1 VAQEAFTPRWA
12 SPPGR
17 TIRLVLDARG
27 LSVAEFAAAAEMS
40 PRAAESLLAG
50 DTPITMGLA
59 RRLESAVGGSVAF
72 WLQRDGQYRDS
83 LALVAA
89 DHWADAFPTADL
101 ASLGWIDRPRTWTAR
116 IETMLGFFD
125 VPDTA
130 AWQRAYGAMLA
141 GAQFRVSQSAPVE
154 PMAVAAW
161 LRRAEVEATA
171 IEVATWSAADFR
183 RALDEVRPLTRERD
197 PAVFVPALR
206 ERCAASGVAVVVVRA
221 PRGCPVS
228 GAARFV
234 DAGRPQIVL
243 SGRYLSDDHLWFT
256 FYHEA
261 AHLLLDGPGPVF
273 VDALDDGEA
282 GPKEV
287 GEAAADAMAGE
298 LLLPGPVRERLAAGR
313 IGARDLVGAARV
325 AGVSPGIVVGQL
337 QHAGLLGYRTR
348 FNGLKRRFAWRGASL
363 GRA

>member
-1 VAQEAFTPRWA
+1 MPEAFTPRWA

-40 PRAAESLLAG
+40 PPAAEALLAG
-50 DTPITMGLA
+50 ESPITMGVA
-59 RRLESAVGGSVAF
+59 RRLESTVGGSVAF

-89 DHWADAFPTADL
+89 DRWAGAFPTADL
-101 ASLGWIDRPRTWTAR
+101 ASLGWIERSRTWTAR
-116 IETMLGFFD
+116 IEAMLGFFG
-125 VPDTA
+125 VPDIV

-141 GAQFRVSQSAPVE
+141 GARFRVSQVAPLE

-161 LRRAEVEATA
+161 LRRAEVDAA
-171 IEVATWSAADFR
+171 VMEVAPWSAADFR
-183 RALDEVRPLTRERD
+183 WALDEVRPLTRRRD
-197 PAVFVPALR
+197 PAEFLPALR

-273 VDALDDGEA
+273 VDALDDAES
-282 GPKEV
+282 GPTEDR
-287 GEAAADAMAGE
+287 EAAADTMAGD
-298 LLLPGPVRERLAAGR
+298 LLLPRPVRERLAAGR
-313 IGARDLVGAARV
+313 IEPRDVVKAARE

-348 FNGLKRRFAWRGASL
+348 YNGLKRRYAWRGASL
-363 GRA
+363 ERA